1 MKKLRKIT
9 LVATL
14 LAVTISCHK
23 DDEPT
28 PQVIPECGC
37 ESLSTGNITETIGV
51 LKKDSNNNYF
61 IQIGDGLSVSYFY
74 EICNTSFITL
84 NVPNNGI
91 NVKFTGSLSKNCKMD
106 EILPPNYNYYNI
118 KLTQIQTQ

>member
-28 PQVIPECGC
+28 PKVIPECGC
-37 ESLSTGNITETIGV
+37 ESLITGNITENIGL
-51 LKKDSNNNYF
+51 LKKDSNNNYY
-61 IQIGDGLSVSYFY
+61 IQVGNSPGIITINEVCNPEKITFSVP
-74 EICNTSFITL
+74 TL
-84 NVPNNGI
+84 GI
-91 NVKFTGSLSKNCKMD
+91 NVLYSASISKNCKSN
-106 EILPPNYNYYNI
+106 EIISPDLSYYNI